1 MFRPYIIMQAKS
13 FYTSVCLMF
22 LLTFGALFTVKAQ
35 NDKFVV
41 VLDAGHGG
49 KDKGKPHKKGFHE
62 KDIALSI
69 VLKVGTILDQYEDIK
84 VIYTRKT
91 DKFVHLVERGNIA
104 NKANADLFVSVHCN
118 AAASKQAHGSETFV
132 LGLHVNKK
140 NLEVA
145 KAENAVIYLED
156 NHEEVYKGYD
166 PNKPESLIG
175 LTLAQEE
182 YLDQSILL
190 ASLVQKQFKN
200 KLKRK
205 SRGVKQAGFIVLHQT
220 VMPSILVETG
230 FVTNPTEAK
239 YLTSKNGQNKLAQS
253 IANAVST
260 YKKSIEVRLNTDDL
274 PINNTNTSPNETI
287 VTKGVIFKVQLAASK
302 RKLAEKSYNF
312 KGLKRI
318 SRQKVGR
325 VYKYY
330 AGNTSNYKAIKVIQ
344 QKAKSK
350 GYKDAYVV
358 AFKNGKRI
366 KLSQALKTP

>member
-1 MFRPYIIMQAKS
+1 MFLPYNIMQTKS
-13 FYTSVCLMF
+13 LSSAVCLVF
-22 LLTFGALFTVKAQ
+22 LLAVGMTFSVQAQ

-49 KDKGKPHKKGFHE
+49 KDKGKPYKKGFHE

-69 VLKVGTILDQYEDIK
+69 VLKVGKLLETQKDIK
-84 VIYTRKT
+84 VVYTRKT
-91 DKFVHLVERGNIA
+91 DTFVDLFVRGKIA
-104 NKANADLFVSVHCN
+104 NKVNADLFVSVHCN
-118 AAASKQAHGSETFV
+118 AAASKQAYGSETFV
-132 LGLHVNKK
+132 LGVHRNKT
-140 NLEVA
+140 NLNVA

-200 KLKRK
+200 QLKRK

-253 IANAVST
+253 IAKAVST
-260 YKKSIEVRLNTDDL
+260 YKKSIELRLNTNEL
-274 PINNTNTSPNETI
+274 PINNTNTAPKEIS
-287 VTKGVIFKVQLAASK
+287 VVSGVIFKVQLEAGK

-312 KGLKRI
+312 KGLKAI
-318 SRQKVGR
+318 SRQKVGAI
-325 VYKYY
+325 YKYY
-330 AGNTSNYKAIKVIQ
+330 AGHTSNYSTIKSVKQKAI
-344 QKAKSK
+344 SK

-358 AFKNGKRI
+358 AFKDGERVN
-366 KLSQALKTP
+366 LSEVLKTP

>member
-1 MFRPYIIMQAKS
+1 MQTKS
-13 FYTSVCLMF
+13 LSSAVCLVF
-22 LLTFGALFTVKAQ
+22 LLAVGMTFSVQAQ

-49 KDKGKPHKKGFHE
+49 KDKGKPYKKGFHE

-69 VLKVGTILDQYEDIK
+69 VLKVGELLETQKDIK
-84 VIYTRKT
+84 VVYTRKT
-91 DKFVHLVERGNIA
+91 DTFVDLFVRGKIA
-104 NKANADLFVSVHCN
+104 NKVNADLFVSVHCN
-118 AAASKQAHGSETFV
+118 AAASKQAYGSETFV
-132 LGLHVNKK
+132 LGVHRNKT
-140 NLEVA
+140 NLNVA

-200 KLKRK
+200 QLKRK

-253 IANAVST
+253 IAKAVST
-260 YKKSIEVRLNTDDL
+260 YKKSIEVGLNTSEL
-274 PINNTNTSPNETI
+274 PINSTNTTPKEIS
-287 VTKGVIFKVQLAASK
+287 VVSGVIFKVQLEAGK

-312 KGLKRI
+312 KGLKAI
-318 SRQKVGR
+318 SRQKVGAI
-325 VYKYY
+325 YKYY
-330 AGNTSNYKAIKVIQ
+330 AGHTSNYSTINSVKQKAI
-344 QKAKSK
+344 SK

-358 AFKNGKRI
+358 AFKDGERVN
-366 KLSQALKTP
+366 LSEVLKTP